1 MTRPAGPTHGADAVD
16 RLRADYDATPYTSD
30 AFPQSAPGQL
40 AAIAHVFGLDVP
52 AVSRAR
58 VLEIGCAAG
67 GNIIPFAAAHP
78 EALAVGIDLSQVQ
91 IDLGRE
97 RAQAL
102 GLDNLEF
109 VAGDIA
115 RTNLTGAFD
124 YIVAHG
130 VYSWVPPDVQEAL
143 LAAIGRLLAPNGVAY
158 LSYNTY
164 PGWKAKE
171 VMRDAMLLAS
181 GASTSP
187 ADKVRDARGM
197 VDFLSEVAPADGVLT
212 RVLAEFKARDEGF
225 GIPTCSRRTRDVQRA
240 VLLLRNGGRAGAH
253 GLAFLAEARPETMF
267 PSNQGPKVAEHLLEK
282 CGGVQVLVEQY
293 LDFVVN
299 RMFRESLFVH
309 AQRATQIRYDLD
321 ANRWRRMHFA
331 AWTPPVDG
339 PTRLDHS
346 RQEYE
351 VADGATL
358 FTNDPGLKATL
369 ETLNEQWPWT
379 LSRDE
384 LVEAARPP
392 PAPTARRHPCP
403 RCPGR
408 GAPCCR
414 ARGGVGRVRR

>member
-1 MTRPAGPTHGADAVD
+1 VD

-181 GASTSP
+181 GASTTT

-197 VDFLSEVAPADGVLT
+197 VDFLSEV
-212 RVLAEFKARDEGF
+212 
-225 GIPTCSRRTRDVQRA
+225 
-240 VLLLRNGGRAGAH
+240 
-253 GLAFLAEARPETMF
+253 
-267 PSNQGPKVAEHLLEK
+267 HLLEK

>member
-1 MTRPAGPTHGADAVD
+1 MA
-16 RLRADYDATPYTSD
+16 
-30 AFPQSAPGQL
+30 
-40 AAIAHVFGLDVP
+40 
-52 AVSRAR
+52 
-58 VLEIGCAAG
+58 
-67 GNIIPFAAAHP
+67 
-78 EALAVGIDLSQVQ
+78 
-91 IDLGRE
+91 
-97 RAQAL
+97 
-102 GLDNLEF
+102 
-109 VAGDIA
+109 
-115 RTNLTGAFD
+115 
-124 YIVAHG
+124 
-130 VYSWVPPDVQEAL
+130 
-143 LAAIGRLLAPNGVAY
+143 
-158 LSYNTY
+158 
-164 PGWKAKE
+164 
-171 VMRDAMLLAS
+171 
-181 GASTSP
+181 
-187 ADKVRDARGM
+187 
-197 VDFLSEVAPADGVLT
+197 DFLEEVASAD
-212 RVLAEFKARDEGF
+212 RVLARALAMSRAHALGF
-225 GIPTCSRRTRDVQRA
+225 GDSY
-240 VLLLRNGGRAGAH
+240 LLHDELETFNAPCYFYEMVGRAGAH

-309 AQRATQIRYDLD
+309 AQRATQIRHDLD
-321 ANRWRRMHFA
+321 ATRRRRMHFA

-358 FTNDPGLKATL
+358 FTNDPGLKVTL

-408 GAPCCR
+408 GVPCCR

>member
-130 VYSWVPPDVQEAL
+130 VYSWVPPDVQDAL

-181 GASTSP
+181 GASTTT

-197 VDFLSEVAPADGVLT
+197 VDFLRGSPVGEMRWRPGAG
-212 RVLAEFKARDEGF
+212 
-225 GIPTCSRRTRDVQRA
+225 RA
-240 VLLLRNGGRAGAH
+240 VPRLRRQPH
-253 GLAFLAEARPETMF
+253 VPRVTVRARP
-267 PSNQGPKVAEHLLEK
+267 A
-282 CGGVQVLVEQY
+282 
-293 LDFVVN
+293 
-299 RMFRESLFVH
+299 RH
-309 AQRATQIRYDLD
+309 A
-321 ANRWRRMHFA
+321 
-331 AWTPPVDG
+331 
-339 PTRLDHS
+339 
-346 RQEYE
+346 
-351 VADGATL
+351 
-358 FTNDPGLKATL
+358 DPL
-369 ETLNEQWPWT
+369 
-379 LSRDE
+379 
-384 LVEAARPP
+384 
-392 PAPTARRHPCP
+392 
-403 RCPGR
+403 
-408 GAPCCR
+408 
-414 ARGGVGRVRR
+414 

>member
-1 MTRPAGPTHGADAVD
+1 
-16 RLRADYDATPYTSD
+16 
-30 AFPQSAPGQL
+30 
-40 AAIAHVFGLDVP
+40 
-52 AVSRAR
+52 
-58 VLEIGCAAG
+58 
-67 GNIIPFAAAHP
+67 
-78 EALAVGIDLSQVQ
+78 
-91 IDLGRE
+91 
-97 RAQAL
+97 
-102 GLDNLEF
+102 
-109 VAGDIA
+109 
-115 RTNLTGAFD
+115 
-124 YIVAHG
+124 
-130 VYSWVPPDVQEAL
+130 
-143 LAAIGRLLAPNGVAY
+143 
-158 LSYNTY
+158 
-164 PGWKAKE
+164 
-171 VMRDAMLLAS
+171 
-181 GASTSP
+181 
-187 ADKVRDARGM
+187 M

-225 GIPTCSRRTRDVQRA
+225 GDSY
-240 VLLLRNGGRAGAH
+240 VLHDELETFNAPCYFYEMVARAGAH

-267 PSNQGPKVAEHLLEK
+267 PSYQGPKVAEHLLEK

-293 LDFVVN
+293 LDFAVN

-321 ANRWRRMHFA
+321 ANRWCRMHFA

-369 ETLNEQWPWT
+369 GTLNEQWPWT
-379 LSRDE
+379 LSRYE

-392 PAPTARRHPCP
+392 PAPTARRHPRP

-414 ARGGVGRVRR
+414 ARGGVPRVRR

>member
-1 MTRPAGPTHGADAVD
+1 MAPHAGVDVRCDLMWPPATLRWLCRRSEEHALTRPAGPTHGADAVD

-181 GASTSP
+181 GASTTT

-197 VDFLSEVAPADGVLT
+197 VDFLRGSPVGEMRWRPGAG
-212 RVLAEFKARDEGF
+212 
-225 GIPTCSRRTRDVQRA
+225 RA
-240 VLLLRNGGRAGAH
+240 VPRLRRQPH
-253 GLAFLAEARPETMF
+253 VPRVTVRARP
-267 PSNQGPKVAEHLLEK
+267 A
-282 CGGVQVLVEQY
+282 
-293 LDFVVN
+293 
-299 RMFRESLFVH
+299 RH
-309 AQRATQIRYDLD
+309 A
-321 ANRWRRMHFA
+321 
-331 AWTPPVDG
+331 
-339 PTRLDHS
+339 
-346 RQEYE
+346 
-351 VADGATL
+351 
-358 FTNDPGLKATL
+358 DPL
-369 ETLNEQWPWT
+369 
-379 LSRDE
+379 
-384 LVEAARPP
+384 
-392 PAPTARRHPCP
+392 
-403 RCPGR
+403 
-408 GAPCCR
+408 
-414 ARGGVGRVRR
+414 